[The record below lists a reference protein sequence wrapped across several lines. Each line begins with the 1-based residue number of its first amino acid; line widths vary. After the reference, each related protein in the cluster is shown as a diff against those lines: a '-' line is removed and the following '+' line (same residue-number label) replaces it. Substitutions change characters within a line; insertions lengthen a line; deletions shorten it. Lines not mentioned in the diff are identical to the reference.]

1 MCYSNIIPRLYGNGG
16 ACSGCGQAIP
26 ANEFVTRA
34 GGAVF
39 HTKCF
44 SCSKCGTV
52 LNTGDRYCLLSG
64 SPVCESD
71 WHKMVKSSSVAAAA
85 VGNVTGNSGAPVRK
99 AKVQPTTPLVVSP
112 VASSSSSS
120 TQASIQASPSSGVLQ
135 SGQVDVVDVGVGGDP
150 YSPPPPGHPHY
161 NHHHHHHHHQQQQ
174 HHHHHLHQQM
184 TIGLHGLAHQ
194 QPPHLQPHTS
204 YQEWSQWGEPCD

>member
-1 MCYSNIIPRLYGNGG
+1 MYRSHSR
-16 ACSGCGQAIP
+16 AIYV
-26 ANEFVTRA
+26 F
-34 GGAVF
+34 GAVLI
-39 HTKCF
+39 
-44 SCSKCGTV
+44 SSY
-52 LNTGDRYCLLSG
+52 RYCLLSG

-99 AKVQPTTPLVVSP
+99 AKVQSTTPLVVSP

-120 TQASIQASPSSGVLQ
+120 TQASMQTSPSGVLQ

-161 NHHHHHHHHQQQQ
+161 NH